1 VRDSHAEG
9 LAGYPSPAAPAAASP
24 EGRGDDALLVEEA
37 GAKKK
42 KKVHVVANPSAAPVQ
57 RLRFT
62 AQKLDTYRY
71 ISHLDWVRLMQRAFK
86 RAGIP
91 IAYTQGFNPKP
102 KMHFSPALPMF
113 MAAVAEFLDVDVTV
127 EVSPA
132 EVLAKVNAYL
142 PPACALTAGEAIAIT
157 SPSIDASLTSMTYT
171 AIALPALTGACQT
184 EASRSTIAERAQLL
198 ATATQPILV
207 ELTTPKGDV
216 KQVDLV
222 AALQTIEV
230 LSPDDTVRFTLKRN
244 AASLGGGW
252 LKPQWLLTYLS
263 PTAQWLCQRTAL
275 ALSPECL

>member
-1 VRDSHAEG
+1 
-9 LAGYPSPAAPAAASP
+9 
-24 EGRGDDALLVEEA
+24 
-37 GAKKK
+37 
-42 KKVHVVANPSAAPVQ
+42 
-57 RLRFT
+57 
-62 AQKLDTYRY
+62 
-71 ISHLDWVRLMQRAFK
+71 
-86 RAGIP
+86 
-91 IAYTQGFNPKP
+91 
-102 KMHFSPALPMF
+102 MF